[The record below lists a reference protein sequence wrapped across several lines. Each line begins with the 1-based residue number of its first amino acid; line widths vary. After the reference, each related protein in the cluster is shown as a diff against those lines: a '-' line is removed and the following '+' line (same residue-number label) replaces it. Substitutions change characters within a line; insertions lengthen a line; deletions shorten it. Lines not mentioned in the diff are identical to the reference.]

1 MPLRAAGLV
10 SCCQSFTP
18 AAGDVTE
25 ESPQD
30 PLLCLTGLSCSR
42 EIPLVQHHGHRVGQV
57 GLTLLLHL
65 PQEETI
71 GLETMGGG
79 SNGFAQY
86 YCICFEVD
94 PSPFLGG
101 FFF

>member
-65 PQEETI
+65 ASSP
-71 GLETMGGG
+71 GGNNWLGNDGGG
-79 SNGFAQY
+79 QMVLHNITTFVLKLTPAL
-86 YCICFEVD
+86 F
-94 PSPFLGG
+94 
-101 FFF
+101 

>member
-79 SNGFAQY
+79 QMVLHNITAFVLKLTPAL
-86 YCICFEVD
+86 F
-94 PSPFLGG
+94 
-101 FFF
+101 

>member
-42 EIPLVQHHGHRVGQV
+42 EIPLVQCHGCRVGQV

-65 PQEETI
+65 PWEERT

-79 SNGFAQY
+79 QMVLHNIIVFVLKLTPAL
-86 YCICFEVD
+86 F
-94 PSPFLGG
+94 
-101 FFF
+101 